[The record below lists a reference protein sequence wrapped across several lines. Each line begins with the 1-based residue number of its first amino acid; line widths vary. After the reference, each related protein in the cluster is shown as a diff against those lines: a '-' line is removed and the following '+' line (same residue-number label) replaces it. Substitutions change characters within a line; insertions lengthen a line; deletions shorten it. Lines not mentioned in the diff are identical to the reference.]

1 MAEHSLSTRMFV
13 EASEAGPTL
22 QREEERIKAAATV
35 AAAAFA
41 ALKPPFLA
49 TCARGSSAC
58 AATYAKSL
66 IETRLQVPVLAQSHV
81 LASVLGLAS
90 PGLGKAAMIAMS
102 QSGRSE
108 DLLLSADAAQSAG
121 AVLISLVND
130 EGSPLAAKADV
141 LIPLCAGA
149 ERSVAATKSFILT
162 LAALLAL
169 VAEWADADDLRDAA
183 RKLPDVLSC
192 AWRQDWSQAVGPIA
206 GAQSLYVLGRGL
218 TLCAAQETALKL
230 KETSGVHAEAF
241 SAAEVVHGPAALI
254 GPNFPVIFI
263 PPSDAS
269 STGFAEQIEAFRNR
283 GALTIVAGEGFG
295 GDIVLPMQ
303 PNLPPAVQPI
313 AAIQSIY
320 KLVNAVALTRGRDP
334 DAPPYL
340 QKVTFTR

>member
-49 TCARGSSAC
+49 ACARGSSAC

-149 ERSVAATKSFILT
+149 ERSVAATKSFIPDARSASGPGGRMGGRRRFARRRPQ
-162 LAALLAL
+162 AAGCAQLRMAPGL
-169 VAEWADADDLRDAA
+169 VA
-183 RKLPDVLSC
+183 
-192 AWRQDWSQAVGPIA
+192 
-206 GAQSLYVLGRGL
+206 GRG
-218 TLCAAQETALKL
+218 T
-230 KETSGVHAEAF
+230 
-241 SAAEVVHGPAALI
+241 
-254 GPNFPVIFI
+254 
-263 PPSDAS
+263 
-269 STGFAEQIEAFRNR
+269 NR
-283 GALTIVAGEGFG
+283 GRAEPLRPWSRPHSLRSAGDGAG
-295 GDIVLPMQ
+295 
-303 PNLPPAVQPI
+303 
-313 AAIQSIY
+313 S
-320 KLVNAVALTRGRDP
+320 
-334 DAPPYL
+334 
-340 QKVTFTR
+340 